1 MTGTNYIL
9 HSPLY
14 LYWRGKYEA
23 GEITMT
29 YNEWETSIVNI
40 PSKNKRLEKKTLN
53 CRRSVIRTDA
63 MRQRLKK
70 KLEERKKE
78 LDSS

>member
-14 LYWRGKYEA
+14 LYWRGKYET
-23 GEITMT
+23 GEITMP
-29 YNEWETSIVNI
+29 YNEWETSIVDI
-40 PSKNKRLEKKTLN
+40 PTKNKRLEKKTKN
-53 CRRSVIRTDA
+53 CRRSTIRKDE

-70 KLEERKKE
+70 KLEERKK
-78 LDSS
+78 S